1 MIMKKIGAVIC
12 SAVMAVTLFAGC
24 QNAADR
30 PSTETSQA
38 TEAEE
43 SKDAQSEEPAEA
55 TNESEEV
62 SQETATDPS
71 LKVIQDKGYF
81 IVGLDD
87 SFPPM
92 GYADS
97 NGEIVGFDIDLAK
110 AVAEKL
116 GVDVQFQPV
125 VWDNIVQ
132 EVDNRNVDVIWNG
145 CTITDARK
153 EAFHFSTPYM
163 FNKQVV
169 VVLKDSAFQTLDDL
183 AGKSVAI
190 QDGSSANIALDNHP
204 EFKDTLQEVVGFAE
218 NARALQDLAA
228 NNVDAVIVDSTV
240 YGYYLSLQPDVY
252 RMLDQDLGSEEFGIA
267 FHKDDNAFREAV
279 DAALAECLAEGKTAE
294 LANKWLGTDA
304 VLTQSAN

>member
-1 MIMKKIGAVIC
+1 MMMKKWGAMAL
-12 SAVMAVTLFAGC
+12 SAIMAVTLFAGC
-24 QNAADR
+24 SNGTKEAA
-30 PSTETSQA
+30 TETAASAEETKEGAPTDEESQ
-38 TEAEE
+38 TEAEADA
-43 SKDAQSEEPAEA
+43 SLQTMKDR
-55 TNESEEV
+55 
-62 SQETATDPS
+62 
-71 LKVIQDKGYF
+71 GYF

-92 GYADS
+92 GYADG

-116 GVDVQFQPV
+116 GVEVQFQPV

-132 EVDNRNVDVIWNG
+132 EVNNRNVDVIWNG
-145 CTITDARK
+145 CTITSERK
-153 EAFHFSTPYM
+153 EAFDFSNPYM

-169 VVLKDSAFQTLDDL
+169 VVLKDSEFQTLEDL

-204 EFKDTLQEVVGFAE
+204 EFKDTLKEVIGFAE

-279 DAALAECLAEGKTAE
+279 DKALEECLAEGKTAE
-294 LANKWLGTDA
+294 IAKEWLGTDA
-304 VLTQSAN
+304 VLTQSEN